1 MTFLWTPGVKGLIL
15 KIILSLGEKVPK
27 LVEADMIGIKS
38 SELVEADMIGIKSSE
53 LSISSYSS
61 PSCLGRVTKR
71 FQKFF

>member
-1 MTFLWTPGVKGLIL
+1 MTFLLTPGVKGLIL
-15 KIILSLGEKVPK
+15 KIILSLGEKAPR

-38 SELVEADMIGIKSSE
+38 PE